1 MLRPFAQGF
10 LLSLSLC
17 LDLGLVNVAILRT
30 GLEQGTRAAAL
41 VGVGSTLGDFVY
53 FTLAAFGAAAVVSLP
68 AVRWT
73 LWLGGTAL
81 LLYLAFKMAREVVQP
96 HRIDLARGATPG
108 GSPLG
113 FGFKL
118 AIASPTGILWFA
130 AVGGSVVASFG
141 EQRTELIPFA
151 LGFGTAGMLWAV
163 VLAAAAGSIGR
174 AAGPRL
180 VRALSAVAALLFLGL
195 ATSIFLGGARD
206 LLRHSN

>member
-1 MLRPFAQGF
+1 MFGPFAQGF

-17 LDLGLVNVAILRT
+17 LDLGLVNVAILKT

-41 VGVGSTLGDFVY
+41 VGVGSTFGDFVY
-53 FTLAAFGAAAVVSLP
+53 FTLAAFGAAAVVALP
-68 AVRWT
+68 PVRWT

-81 LLYLAFKMAREVVQP
+81 LLYLAFKMAREVIHP
-96 HRIDLARGATPG
+96 HRIDLTRGAEAG
-108 GSPLG
+108 GSPLW

-141 EQRTELIPFA
+141 GRRTELIPFA

-174 AAGPRL
+174 AGGPRL
-180 VRALSAVAALLFLGL
+180 VRTLSALAALLFLGF
-195 ATSIFLGGARD
+195 AVSIFLGGVRD
-206 LLRHSN
+206 LLLPK